1 MSPFTD
7 EQLEHAR
14 TCQSLH
20 LQDLTGWQLDDAL
33 YSVALADLISKSV
46 NSSRFDPKRCA
57 EAMACDHRTLI
68 QSKAR
73 LVMEFLRVLA
83 CHYDEGR
90 FDLRNEGA
98 CRAARV
104 MVNALEG
111 AGIGLPYV

>member
-1 MSPFTD
+1 MRPFTD

-14 TCQSLH
+14 ARQQLN
-20 LQDLTGWQLDDAL
+20 LQDLTGWKLDEGL
-33 YSVALADLISKSV
+33 YSVTLADLMSQTV

-68 QSKAR
+68 QSKTR
-73 LVMEFLRVLA
+73 LTIEFLRVLA
-83 CHYDEGR
+83 RHYDEGR
-90 FDLRNEGA
+90 YDLRNEGA

-104 MVNALEG
+104 MVDALEA

>member
-1 MSPFTD
+1 MRPFSD
-7 EQLEHAR
+7 EQMEHAR
-14 TCQSLH
+14 CSQQLH

-33 YSVALADLISKSV
+33 YSVALADMMSQTV
-46 NSSRFDPKRCA
+46 NSSRFDLKRCA

-73 LVMEFLRVLA
+73 LVIEFLRVLA
-83 CHYDEGR
+83 SHCDQGR
-90 FDLRNEGA
+90 YDLRSEGA

-104 MVNALEG
+104 MVDALDA

>member
-1 MSPFTD
+1 MRPFTE

-14 TCQSLH
+14 ACQSPH
-20 LQDLTGWQLDDAL
+20 LQDLTGWQLDEAL
-33 YSVALADLISKSV
+33 YSVTLADLLSQTV

-73 LVMEFLRVLA
+73 LTIEFLRVLA
-83 CHYDEGR
+83 SHYDEGR
-90 FDLRNEGA
+90 HDLRSEGA

-104 MVNALEG
+104 MVDALDA
-111 AGIGLPYV
+111 AGVALPYV

>member
-1 MSPFTD
+1 MSPFSD

-14 TCQSLH
+14 RTHGLH

-33 YSVALADLISKSV
+33 FSVTLADLMSQSV

-57 EAMACDHRTLI
+57 AAMACDHRTLV
-68 QSKAR
+68 QSKTR
-73 LVMEFLRVLA
+73 LAIEFLRVLA
-83 CHYDEGR
+83 SHYDEGR
-90 FDLRNEGA
+90 YDLRSEGA

-104 MVNALEG
+104 MIDALDA

>member
-1 MSPFTD
+1 MRPFAD

-14 TCQSLH
+14 ARQQLH
-20 LQDLTGWQLDDAL
+20 LQDLTGWKLDEGL
-33 YSVALADLISKSV
+33 YSVTLADLMSQTV

-73 LVMEFLRVLA
+73 LAIEFLRVLA
-83 CHYDEGR
+83 QHHNEGR

-98 CRAARV
+98 CRAACV
-104 MVNALEG
+104 MVDALDA
-111 AGIGLPYV
+111 AGVGLPYV

>member
-1 MSPFTD
+1 MRPFTD

-14 TCQSLH
+14 ARQQLN
-20 LQDLTGWQLDDAL
+20 LQDLTGWKLDEGL
-33 YSVALADLISKSV
+33 YSVTLADLMSQTV

-73 LVMEFLRVLA
+73 LTIEFLSVLA
-83 CHYDEGR
+83 RHYDEGR
-90 FDLRNEGA
+90 YDLRNEGA

-104 MVNALEG
+104 MVDALDA
-111 AGIGLPYV
+111 AGVGLPYV

>member
-1 MSPFTD
+1 MRPFTE

-14 TCQSLH
+14 ACQGLH
-20 LQDLTGWQLDDAL
+20 IQDLAGWQLDEAL
-33 YSVALADLISKSV
+33 YSVTLADLMSQTV

-57 EAMACDHRTLI
+57 EAMASDHRTLI

-73 LVMEFLRVLA
+73 LIIEFLRVLA
-83 CHYDEGR
+83 SHYDER
-90 FDLRNEGA
+90 RYDLRNEGA

-104 MVNALEG
+104 MVDALEG

>member
-1 MSPFTD
+1 MRPFTD

-14 TCQSLH
+14 ARQQLH
-20 LQDLTGWQLDDAL
+20 FQDLSGWQLDDAL
-33 YSVALADLISKSV
+33 YSVALADIMSQTV
-46 NSSRFDPKRCA
+46 NSSRFDTKRCA

-73 LVMEFLRVLA
+73 LAIEFLRVLA
-83 CHYDEGR
+83 QHHDEGR

-104 MVNALEG
+104 MIDAVDA
-111 AGIGLPYV
+111 AKIGLPYV

>member
-1 MSPFTD
+1 MSPFSD

-14 TCQSLH
+14 RTHGLH

-33 YSVALADLISKSV
+33 FSVTLADLMSQAV
-46 NSSRFDPKRCA
+46 NSSRFDAMRCA
-57 EAMACDHRTLI
+57 EAMASDHRTLI

-73 LVMEFLRVLA
+73 LIIEFLRVLA
-83 CHYDEGR
+83 SHHDER
-90 FDLRNEGA
+90 RYDLRNEGA

-104 MVNALEG
+104 MVDALDA

>member
-1 MSPFTD
+1 MKPFTE
-7 EQLEHAR
+7 EQLNLAR
-14 TCQSLH
+14 CNQRLH

-33 YSVALADLISKSV
+33 YSVTLAEVISQTV
-46 NSSRFDPKRCA
+46 NSSRFDAKRCG

-73 LVMEFLRVLA
+73 LITEFLRVLA
-83 CHYDEGR
+83 QHNDEGR
-90 FDLRNEGA
+90 YDLRNEGA

-104 MVNALEG
+104 MIDALDA

>member
-1 MSPFTD
+1 MRPFTD

-14 TCQSLH
+14 ACQSLH
-20 LQDLTGWQLDDAL
+20 LQDLAGWQLDEAL
-33 YSVALADLISKSV
+33 YSVTLAEMMSQTV

-73 LVMEFLRVLA
+73 LAIEFLRVLA
-83 CHYDEGR
+83 NHHDEGR

-104 MVNALEG
+104 MVDALDA

>member
-1 MSPFTD
+1 MRPFTE

-14 TCQSLH
+14 ACQSLH
-20 LQDLTGWQLDDAL
+20 LQDLTGWQLDEAL
-33 YSVALADLISKSV
+33 YSVTLADLMSQTV
-46 NSSRFDPKRCA
+46 NSSRFEPKRCA
-57 EAMACDHRTLI
+57 GAMASDHRTLV

-73 LVMEFLRVLA
+73 LTIEFLRVLA
-83 CHYDEGR
+83 QHHDEGR

-104 MVNALEG
+104 MIDALDA

>member
-1 MSPFTD
+1 MRPFTD

-14 TCQSLH
+14 ARQQLN
-20 LQDLTGWQLDDAL
+20 LQDLTGWKLDEGL
-33 YSVALADLISKSV
+33 YSVTLADLMSQTV

-73 LVMEFLRVLA
+73 LTIEFLRVLA
-83 CHYDEGR
+83 RHYDEAR
-90 FDLRNEGA
+90 YDLRNEGA

-104 MVNALEG
+104 MVDTLDA